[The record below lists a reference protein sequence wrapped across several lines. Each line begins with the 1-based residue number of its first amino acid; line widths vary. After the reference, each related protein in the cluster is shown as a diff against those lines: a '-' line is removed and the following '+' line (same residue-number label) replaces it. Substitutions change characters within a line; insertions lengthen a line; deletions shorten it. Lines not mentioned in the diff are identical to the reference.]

1 MEFDAVRF
9 FIQNVGMGYLR
20 VIAGEC
26 KGRPIKVPDRKATR
40 PATELVRGAI
50 FSILASLT
58 ENWDEVLDLFS
69 GSGSLGI
76 EALSRGAGHADFVEQ
91 ERVCCDIIRD
101 NLEKCGL
108 SGRARVNCLP
118 VERSLSMLDKEY
130 DIILMDPPY
139 RREDIGE
146 FLGKLASTA
155 LVGPETWLVI
165 THSPRVPLDESYGQL
180 KMIKERRHGDS
191 IITIYRKEIS
201 V

>member
-1 MEFDAVRF
+1 
-9 FIQNVGMGYLR
+9 MGYLR

-26 KGRPIKVPDRKATR
+26 KGRPIKVPDRSATR

-50 FSILASLT
+50 FSMLANLT
-58 ENWDEVLDLFS
+58 ENWDEILDLFS

-76 EALSRGAGHADFVEQ
+76 EALSRGAGHVDFVEQ
-91 ERVCCDIIRD
+91 ERVCCDIIRG

-108 SGRARVNCLP
+108 SGQARINCGPAERAITFL
-118 VERSLSMLDKEY
+118 EKEY

-146 FLGKLASTA
+146 FLGKLAESR
-155 LVGPETWLVI
+155 LVGQKTWLVI
-165 THSPRVPLDESYGQL
+165 THSPRVTLEEAYVEL

-191 IITIYRKEIS
+191 VISIYHKES
-201 V
+201 TA